1 MEYSNYRQ
9 TFGNPFQG
17 KELTLLVSFLESR
30 GLTYDE
36 SIEHT
41 LALWDQ
47 DGNMVATGSLDGNV
61 IKCVATS
68 PGTQGEGLCATVVSH
83 LITHA
88 AETGRTHLFVYTK
101 PENRRIFADLGFYP
115 IGETADA
122 LLLESRRDGI
132 KSFIGGL
139 ENPPVQGTIGA
150 IVANCNPFT
159 NGHLYLAEQAARVC
173 AVVHFFLLSE
183 DRSAFPADVRLK
195 LAREGL
201 SHLKNVLV
209 HPTGGYMVS
218 AATFPA
224 YFLKDKASGGSV
236 ASQLD
241 LDIFC
246 RHFAPALGITVRFV
260 GEEPFC
266 RVTASYN
273 EQMKAY
279 LPAHGVSVVEI
290 PRREIGEQAVSASR
304 VRALAAEQR
313 YEEILP
319 LVPETTYRFLL
330 SPQGRELAMCI
341 ARQHAH
347 SPNNIK

>member
-17 KELTLLVSFLESR
+17 KELSLLAEFLESC

-41 LALWDQ
+41 VALWDQ
-47 DGNMVATGSLDGNV
+47 DDSMVATGSLDGNV

-68 PGTQGEGLCATVVSH
+68 PGIQGEGLCATVVSH
-83 LITHA
+83 LVSYA
-88 AETGRTHLFVYTK
+88 AECGRTQLFVYTK
-101 PENRRIFADLGFYP
+101 PENRRIFTDLGFYP

-132 KSFIGGL
+132 KSFIAGI
-139 ENPPVQGTIGA
+139 ERPPVQGTIGA

-159 NGHLYLAEQAARVC
+159 NGHLYLAEQASRAC
-173 AVVHFFLLSE
+173 AAVHFFLLSE

-195 LAREGL
+195 LAQDGL
-201 SHLKNVLV
+201 AHLDNVLV

-224 YFLKDKASGGSV
+224 YFLKEKARSGSV

-246 RHFAPALGITVRFV
+246 RHFVPALGITVRFV

-279 LPAHGVSVVEI
+279 LPAHGVRVVEI
-290 PRREIGEQAVSASR
+290 PRREIGAEAVSASR

-313 YEEILP
+313 YEEIRP
-319 LVPETTYRFLL
+319 LVPETTYRFLI
-330 SPQGRELAMCI
+330 SPQGKEIALRI
-341 ARQHAH
+341 ARKTSAG
-347 SPNNIK
+347 

>member
-1 MEYSNYRQ
+1 MDYSGYRQ
-9 TFGNPFQG
+9 TFGSPFRG
-17 KELTLLVSFLESR
+17 KDLVLLMRFLESC

-36 SIEHT
+36 SIEHSI
-41 LALWDQ
+41 AVWDQ
-47 DGNMVATGSLDGNV
+47 NDRMIATGSLDGNV

-83 LITHA
+83 LVSYA
-88 AETGRTHLFVYTK
+88 VSNKKTHLFVYTK
-101 PENRRIFADLGFYP
+101 PENRKIFADLGFYP

-122 LLLESRRDGI
+122 ILLESRRDGI
-132 KSFIGGL
+132 KSFIAGL
-139 ENPPVQGTIGA
+139 KCHSEPGTIGA

-159 NGHLYLAEQAARVC
+159 NGHLHLAEQASNACDFVY
-173 AVVHFFLLSE
+173 FFLLSE
-183 DRSAFPADVRLK
+183 DRSAFPADVRLR
-195 LAREGL
+195 LAKEGL
-201 SHLKNVLV
+201 AHLKNLAVC
-209 HPTGGYMVS
+209 PTDGYMVS

-224 YFLKDKASGGSV
+224 YFLKEKANCGNV

-246 RHFAPALGITVRFV
+246 RHFAPALGISVRFV

-279 LPAHGVSVVEI
+279 LPQHGVRVVEI
-290 PRREIGEQAVSASR
+290 PRREISEQAISASR

-313 YEEILP
+313 YEEIRP

-330 SPQGRELAMCI
+330 SPQGREI
-341 ARQHAH
+341 VTRHAKKH
-347 SPNNIK
+347 LPDE